1 MINDVFKTPVYQTEL
16 KLDNKAISLYC
27 VHHSKKDEGRTISNS
42 GGYQSN
48 SLTGT
53 IPMLNDLFEN
63 IIQHSNK
70 MAKLIGLKPTQLTDV
85 WININGYKDSNLSH
99 IHSHCM
105 LSGVYY
111 VKTPE
116 NCGDLVLCNPA
127 THMNHDWDDDT
138 VEEELT
144 NYTSSRCM
152 MPARESTLYIFPS
165 WLEHYVSPNMS
176 EGKRISISFNM
187 C

>member
-1 MINDVFKTPVYQTEL
+1 MINDVFKTPVYQAKL

-48 SLTGT
+48 FLNGS
-53 IPMLNDLFEN
+53 IPMLNELFVN
-63 IIQHSNK
+63 IIHHSNE
-70 MAKLIGLKPTQLTDV
+70 MAKLIGLKPTKLSDV

-99 IHSHCM
+99 IHSHCV

-111 VKTPE
+111 VKAPE
-116 NCGDLVLCNPA
+116 KCGDLVLCNPA
-127 THMNHDWDDDT
+127 SHMSYDWYDET
-138 VEEELT
+138 LEGF
-144 NYTSSRCM
+144 NGYTASRDV
-152 MPARESTLYIFPS
+152 MPAYEGCLYMFPS

-176 EGKRISISFNM
+176 QDKRISISFNM
-187 C
+187 VV